1 MSQQNQPQP
10 QHPHQAQAAAAVGGG
25 NGGLVPGQQTNSSS
39 YRLQT
44 LHEVREE
51 NLSQSGWSLMSGGS
65 YDKSDTD
72 KSVYRAGVEALVKEG
87 ESVETMTNSILI
99 VLYRVLTFNH

>member
-44 LHEVREE
+44 LHEVSEE
-51 NLSQSGWSLMSGGS
+51 NLSQSAWSLMSGRS
-65 YDKSDTD
+65 NNTD

-87 ESVETMTNSILI
+87 ESVETMMNSILI
-99 VLYRVLTFNH
+99 VIYHVLTFNH